1 MKDESV
7 TIAKGIGIILMV
19 IGHSGLDGY
28 PTRLIY
34 MFHMPLFFFLS
45 GFCFKKSYI
54 FAPRKF
60 IMRRIKSIYV
70 PFVKYS
76 LLFLVLHNVFVIF
89 YIYDNMLSLKETLVK
104 IAHIVLSL
112 WSGEPLL
119 GGFWFLKSLFWGSIL
134 FYIVQYITKFKQ
146 KYIYN
151 GGVILLCLG
160 LLCNW
165 FKFKIPVIG
174 INDTDIIA
182 SLFMLIGSAFK
193 NRSVEFSKKL
203 IIASVVLL
211 FIGAFFWYQQMIYL
225 KYKIMVPYVITG
237 VIGSFITLIFSRKI
251 QKLGGYFSKTLVF
264 IGNNSLHI
272 LIWHFLSFKFVTFF
286 IVILFNLSITSMT
299 TFPVLNEYASQGW
312 WLLYVI
318 VGIAFPLV
326 LVNIKSLIFKKHFY
340 EV

>member
-1 MKDESV
+1 MINCRKTRFSD
-7 TIAKGIGIILMV
+7 
-19 IGHSGLDGY
+19 GL
-28 PTRLIY
+28 
-34 MFHMPLFFFLS
+34 
-45 GFCFKKSYI
+45 
-54 FAPRKF
+54 
-60 IMRRIKSIYV
+60 
-70 PFVKYS
+70 
-76 LLFLVLHNVFVIF
+76 
-89 YIYDNMLSLKETLVK
+89 
-104 IAHIVLSL
+104 
-112 WSGEPLL
+112 W
-119 GGFWFLKSLFWGSIL
+119 
-134 FYIVQYITKFKQ
+134 
-146 KYIYN
+146 
-151 GGVILLCLG
+151 GVILLCLG
-160 LLCNW
+160 ILCNC